1 MFTTKSIILSSSIFS
16 SVYLF
21 TTSLKEI
28 NKYLLSNND
37 QIYKYSKYFTILNS
51 LTLILSTNL
60 LLYTTINVINS

>member
-1 MFTTKSIILSSSIFS
+1 MLTTKSIILSSSIFS

-28 NKYLLSNND
+28 NKYLLFNND

>member
-1 MFTTKSIILSSSIFS
+1 MLTTKSIILSSSIFS

-51 LTLILSTNL
+51 FTLILSTNL
-60 LLYTTINVINS
+60 LLYTTINVINC

>member
-51 LTLILSTNL
+51 FTLILSTNL

>member
-1 MFTTKSIILSSSIFS
+1 MLTTKSIILSSSIFS

-37 QIYKYSKYFTILNS
+37 QIYKYSKYFTILNGF
-51 LTLILSTNL
+51 TLILSTNL
-60 LLYTTINVINS
+60 ILYTTINVINS

>member
-1 MFTTKSIILSSSIFS
+1 MLTTKSIILSSSIFS
-16 SVYLF
+16 SVYFF

-60 LLYTTINVINS
+60 LLYTTFNVINS

>member
-1 MFTTKSIILSSSIFS
+1 MLTTKSIILSSSIFS

-37 QIYKYSKYFTILNS
+37 QIYKYSKYFTILNGF
-51 LTLILSTNL
+51 TLILSTNL

>member
-1 MFTTKSIILSSSIFS
+1 MLTTKSIILSSSIFS
-16 SVYLF
+16 SVYFF

>member
-1 MFTTKSIILSSSIFS
+1 MLTTKSIILSSSIFS
-16 SVYLF
+16 SVYFF

-37 QIYKYSKYFTILNS
+37 QIYKYSKYFTILNGF
-51 LTLILSTNL
+51 TLILSTNL

>member
-1 MFTTKSIILSSSIFS
+1 MLTTKSIILSSSIFS

-28 NKYLLSNND
+28 NKYLLSNNEVN
-37 QIYKYSKYFTILNS
+37 KYSKYFTILNS
-51 LTLILSTNL
+51 FTLILSTNL

>member
-16 SVYLF
+16 SVYLL